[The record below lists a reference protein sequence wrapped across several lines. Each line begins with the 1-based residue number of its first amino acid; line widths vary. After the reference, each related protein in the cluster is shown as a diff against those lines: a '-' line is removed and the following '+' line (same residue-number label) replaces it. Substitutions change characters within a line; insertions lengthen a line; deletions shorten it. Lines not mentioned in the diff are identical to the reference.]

1 MAIRFRIPRRQ
12 ATWALSCCNKAM
24 CRGTRVVGT
33 RRGLETGYFRI
44 AWNRKICRRHGRLCA
59 ANLFSSARVPGFAVP
74 IINYQQHFTAASQL
88 LCLPSSSSLHAMASL
103 QGCQISKRRPP
114 SVICIP
120 KNSKRVVR
128 WVTRSWIGNNDFDPG
143 ASVCSG
149 VSSLPTGRLACCI

>member
-12 ATWALSCCNKAM
+12 ATWALSCCNIAM
-24 CRGTRVVGT
+24 CRGTRAVGT
-33 RRGLETGYFRI
+33 RRGLEAGLLKI
-44 AWNRKICRRHGRLCA
+44 AWNRKNLPAAWAVMRGKFIFVCPSAWFRRTHNQLPATFYRCESAPLLALLIKPPRHGK
-59 ANLFSSARVPGFAVP
+59 
-74 IINYQQHFTAASQL
+74 
-88 LCLPSSSSLHAMASL
+88 PSGLSNIQAT
-103 QGCQISKRRPP
+103 PP

-128 WVTRSWIGNNDFDPG
+128 WVTRSWIGNKDHDPG